1 MLGLFHHCPCAP
13 APPNAP
19 SMGGRCCPNPACPI
33 PDPHGPCALARPPA
47 IRTPATAKA
56 KRAIFTLFID
66 HSSPCVARA
75 TLLVFSF
82 ACPDFLLRSIV
93 VHQLRQ
99 RLHRRRNRP
108 RNIAVHGCQQI
119 RVLRFCA
126 IHSGIGGGAG
136 FSSRS

>member
-19 SMGGRCCPNPACPI
+19 SMGGRCCPNPPGPIPCPI
-33 PDPHGPCALARPPA
+33 PGPPGPCALARPPA

-75 TLLVFSF
+75 ILLVFSF
-82 ACPDFLLRSIV
+82 ACPDFLLRSVV
-93 VHQLRQ
+93 VHQLCQ
-99 RLHRRRNRP
+99 GLHCRRNLS

-119 RVLRFCA
+119 RVLRLCA
-126 IHSGIGGGAG
+126 IHSGIG
-136 FSSRS
+136 